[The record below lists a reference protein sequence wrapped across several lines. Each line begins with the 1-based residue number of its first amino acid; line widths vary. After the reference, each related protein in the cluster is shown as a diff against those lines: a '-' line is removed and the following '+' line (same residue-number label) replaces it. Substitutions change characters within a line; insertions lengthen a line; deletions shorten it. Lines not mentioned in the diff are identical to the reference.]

1 MDAQKT
7 TTNVNATAPPRRL
20 LLPVDATAPSRRGVR
35 HALRRA
41 QAGEAIEV
49 CLLHVGETVRQ
60 WEVLRFRTPQEIARF
75 QSERAQVFLDEAA
88 RPLRAAGIASRAV
101 FVEGDV
107 VPSILDQA
115 EQLACAEIVL
125 PVPAARWRKLLST
138 DVVREVIARSA
149 RLPSLSV
156 VTVDEDGAPAP

>member
-1 MDAQKT
+1 
-7 TTNVNATAPPRRL
+7 
-20 LLPVDATAPSRRGVR
+20 
-35 HALRRA
+35 
-41 QAGEAIEV
+41 
-49 CLLHVGETVRQ
+49 
-60 WEVLRFRTPQEIARF
+60 
-75 QSERAQVFLDEAA
+75 
-88 RPLRAAGIASRAV
+88 
-101 FVEGDV
+101 V